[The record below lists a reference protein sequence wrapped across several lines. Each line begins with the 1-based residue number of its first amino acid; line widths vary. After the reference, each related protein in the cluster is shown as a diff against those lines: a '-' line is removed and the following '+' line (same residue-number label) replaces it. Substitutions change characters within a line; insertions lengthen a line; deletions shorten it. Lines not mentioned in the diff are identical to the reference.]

1 MKQRQMCSCRIRG
14 VEKLF
19 YKRSCLILMSEKKT
33 EREHDCAVVKKLE
46 RKDEVNTS
54 EIFKELF
61 KLEDNVGT

>member
-1 MKQRQMCSCRIRG
+1 M
-14 VEKLF
+14 EKLF